1 MAIDTNQG
9 YTMGYGRYASAMGGT
24 GYESEEE
31 RRRREAEQ
39 LAADDAARL
48 AKLQLAAPPMAQQPA
63 VPVAPVAPEPI
74 KQTITYDPASGEQ
87 RMKIEGN
94 ARDLSAANPLTP
106 TLTMPGAVSP
116 EQIDQQQQ
124 MEMAAQQRDREAQ
137 VQAQMAQ
144 QQQQQAA
151 VEQQR
156 EAQAQAQAQLPQ
168 PGPGVQVAGPA
179 QMPPPAQYFGPGQ
192 GEEAQTVGQAPPAQQ
207 PAQQPVQKTPMD
219 VFTEAAG
226 DTSKLLQIY
235 NDKNQSPELRRMA
248 GREAGRML
256 DAETKRAEAE
266 DQVKTMSQ
274 TDIARL
280 LRSKSE
286 EGSWGKRILF
296 GLLNMESAMKAEDA
310 KLGIGAKWQATNL
323 NGNPVLVKVR
333 ADGIPM
339 EGIDATTGKTLG
351 NKELVGAVANIS
363 VMKGTQAAGATRV
376 RDSKGTE
383 WSVVPTTTGSIFYD
397 NKGQRGVPDGRTVP
411 ITGSTDLEL
420 EQSKA
425 DIQTIAAFSK
435 MTAQQ
440 RLDSYANTN
449 KMRADRGFPTKT
461 LEEMGLNSDGSLIG
475 ESVRRPGAPVT
486 QQQAPVTQQ
495 QAPVTQQ
502 QAPVTQQQAP
512 AGQRTPPV
520 TAQAAPGGGVRLSAG
535 GGSAVAPG
543 AGGKIPTAEQMQRA
557 SKESDAARNV
567 REAAATAEAKVPA
580 EERGKVAAKEI
591 AKQGFADSTY
601 PLLQAVREEISKST
615 GSTIGASVDDLG
627 RIIGASTK
635 GAEAIAKL
643 NILAGPIK
651 MNIPRFEG
659 AQSDRDVQEY
669 ARQAGDFAN
678 PKLTVRE
685 RLAALDAMETL
696 LRKYDKAGN
705 NDWTYGRKAPSDG
718 TTSSGNKYKR
728 VQ

>member
-31 RRRREAEQ
+31 RRRREAEK

-48 AKLQLAAPPMAQQPA
+48 AKLQMSAPPMVEQAG
-63 VPVAPVAPEPI
+63 VPVAPEPI

-106 TLTMPGAVSP
+106 TVTMPGAVSP
-116 EQIDQQQQ
+116 EQMEQQRQ

-137 VQAQMAQ
+137 AQAQMAQ
-144 QQQQQAA
+144 QQMLQAQVPAPQQQMP
-151 VEQQR
+151 
-156 EAQAQAQAQLPQ
+156 QLPQ

-179 QMPPPAQYFGPGQ
+179 QMPTAPVEPYTGPGQ
-192 GEEAQTVGQAPPAQQ
+192 GAEAQTVGQAQPAVQPPQQPEQPPATD
-207 PAQQPVQKTPMD
+207 PIGM
-219 VFTEAAG
+219 FTSAVG
-226 DTSKLLQIY
+226 DINRLLQIY
-235 NDKNQSPELRRMA
+235 NDKNQQRELRRMA

-256 DAETKRAEAE
+256 DNETKRVEAE
-266 DQVKTMSQ
+266 ENVKNMTPTEVQ
-274 TDIARL
+274 RE
-280 LRSKSE
+280 LRKSDE
-286 EGSWGKRILF
+286 EGSWPKRVIF
-296 GLLNMESAMKAEDA
+296 GLLNMQGAMAAEDA
-310 KLGIGAKWQATNL
+310 KLGIGAKFQSTTL
-323 NGNPVLVKVR
+323 NGQPVEIKIR
-333 ADGIPM
+333 ADGKAM
-339 EGIDATTGKTLG
+339 EGYNAQTLEPLSK
-351 NKELVGAVANIS
+351 KELVAAVANIS
-363 VMKGTQAAGATRV
+363 VMKGTQAAGATRI

-383 WSVVPTTTGSIFYD
+383 WSVVPTTSGSIFYD
-397 NKGQRGVPDGRTVP
+397 NKGQKGVPEGRTVT
-411 ITGSTDLEL
+411 ISAGTDLEL
-420 EQSKA
+420 EQAKA

-449 KMRADRGFPTKT
+449 KLRADRGFPTKT

-486 QQQAPVTQQ
+486 QQQPPVTQQ

-502 QAPVTQQQAP
+502 QQP
-512 AGQRTPPV
+512 AGQRTPAV
-520 TAQAAPGGGVRLSAG
+520 TAQAAPGGGVRLSVG

-543 AGGKIPTAEQMQRA
+543 AGGKIPTAEQMERA

-601 PLLQAVREEISKST
+601 PLLSAVREEISKST
-615 GSTIGASVDDLG
+615 GSAIGASVDDLG

-643 NILAGPIK
+643 NVLAGPIK

-696 LRKYDKAGN
+696 LKKYDKAGN